1 VSAFDNQRGDKVM
14 KSICKASLLKMLVL
28 FVGALGA
35 SALPALAQNTTGT
48 FTLAHKVRWGTAVL
62 PAGDYAFSVDTQAWP
77 ARVMVREL
85 GGTGSAMILSQA
97 YSDQKLA
104 DGSTL
109 VIEQKAGESVVSS
122 LKLGPVGLAL
132 EFYSVKP
139 TTPAET
145 ASLAPIA
152 DSQPGK

>member
-1 VSAFDNQRGDKVM
+1 M
-14 KSICKASLLKMLVL
+14 KSIRKASLLKVLVL

-35 SALPALAQNTTGT
+35 SALPASAQSTTGT

-62 PAGDYAFSVDTQAWP
+62 PAGDYTFSVDTQTWP

-85 GGTGSAMILSQA
+85 GGTTSAMILPQA

-104 DGSTL
+104 GGSTL

-122 LKLGPVGLAL
+122 LKLANSRTGAGILFG
-132 EFYSVKP
+132 ESHYSGGNGRSEPNRRFSTRQV
-139 TTPAET
+139 TNQCGSGHRT
-145 ASLAPIA
+145 
-152 DSQPGK
+152 